1 MILLFL
7 DVSIETL
14 RAIPETESFD
24 GLNIPPVIIF
34 LEYVAANLAWLLFP
48 LPAA

>member
-24 GLNIPPVIIF
+24 GVGVPV
-34 LEYVAANLAWLLFP
+34 LSLCSGSRN
-48 LPAA
+48 